1 MADPQICV
9 QRGTDR
15 HMYPFKFLTELCI
28 SFLILQSSFRKK
40 LHKFQKLESNLSV
53 KYENI
58 GAKLSSYDKDY
69 EDILM
74 ISMGSTTAGKHKKIR
89 LWAR

>member
-1 MADPQICV
+1 MSPI
-9 QRGTDR
+9 
-15 HMYPFKFLTELCI
+15 FF
-28 SFLILQSSFRKK
+28 LQSSFRKK
-40 LHKFQKLESNLSV
+40 VQKLQKLESESSV

-74 ISMGSTTAGKHKKIR
+74 ISMGSTTPGTV
-89 LWAR
+89 

>member
-1 MADPQICV
+1 MQ
-9 QRGTDR
+9 
-15 HMYPFKFLTELCI
+15 
-28 SFLILQSSFRKK
+28 
-40 LHKFQKLESNLSV
+40 KFQKLESELSI

-74 ISMGSTTAGKHKKIR
+74 ISMSSTTPGIYYSSIN
-89 LWAR
+89 LI